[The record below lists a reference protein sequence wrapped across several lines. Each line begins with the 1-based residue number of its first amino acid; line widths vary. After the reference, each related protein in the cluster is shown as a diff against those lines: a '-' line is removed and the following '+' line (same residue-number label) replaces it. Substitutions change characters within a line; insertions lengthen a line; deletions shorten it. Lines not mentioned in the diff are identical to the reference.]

1 LTATPEEIRAAL
13 TALVDEKTDGPEP
26 APLEPGSCPITTRL
40 VESFLLWESSQT
52 RADRAFE
59 ALRAEL
65 VDLNELRVCLPTEI
79 VGIIGVR
86 YPNARE
92 RADRI
97 RTCLRA
103 IFETQNQVSLGAML
117 EMPKRQARS
126 TLDSLPG
133 MVPFV
138 SARVVL
144 LELGGHAFPVDS
156 RVQEHLRAI
165 TEEEESD
172 QSLASKLERVF
183 RAGEIGPIHRALERT
198 FDGPP
203 KSRDR
208 TRPKTGSRSK

>member
-1 LTATPEEIRAAL
+1 MTATPEEIRDAL
-13 TALVDEKTDGPEP
+13 AALVDEKTDSPEP
-26 APLEPGSCPITTRL
+26 APLEAGSCPITARL
-40 VESFLLWESSQT
+40 VESFLLWDSSLT
-52 RADRAFE
+52 RAERAFE
-59 ALRAEL
+59 AICAEL

-103 IFETQNQVSLGAML
+103 IFESKNEVSLGSMQ
-117 EMPKRQARS
+117 EMSKRQARS
-126 TLDSLPG
+126 VLESYPG

-156 RVQEHLRAI
+156 RVQEYLKSR
-165 TEEEESD
+165 TGEDEGD
-172 QSLASKLERVF
+172 QVLASKLERVF

-198 FDGPP
+198 FDAPAKG
-203 KSRDR
+203 KDR
-208 TRPKTGSRSK
+208 ARTKTGSRSK